1 MAESRLTK
9 FEQLVE
15 ELKVHVPFRIRYKN
29 EAPEMEVIAAFVEP
43 FSPDFMEN
51 YTTVIGST
59 IYFPDRYSLLQNE
72 ERAMR
77 TLAHEAVHLLD
88 AERWRMPLFS
98 FGYILPQVL
107 ALGILAAPWLG
118 WWALLF
124 LLFLLPLPSPFRF
137 YFEAR
142 AYAIDMLLTPPERQE
157 QTMKHIISQFSGWG
171 YYRMFPFPK
180 LVEKSIRKW
189 MRKAELGQDPILVKV
204 LLLYEMVDE

>member
-1 MAESRLTK
+1 MSTSRLTK
-9 FEQLVE
+9 FERLTE

-29 EAPEMEVIAAFVEP
+29 ESPEMEVIAAFVEP
-43 FSPDFMEN
+43 FSPDFMSN

-59 IYFPDRYSLLQNE
+59 IYFPDRYGLMQQE

-98 FGYILPQVL
+98 LGYIFPQIL
-107 ALGILAAPWLG
+107 ALGVLTAPWLG
-118 WWALLF
+118 WWACLF

-142 AYAIDMLLTPPERQE
+142 AYAIDMLLTPREWQA
-157 QTMKHIISQFSGWG
+157 QTMEHILKQFSGWG
-171 YYRMFPFPK
+171 YYKMFPFPS

-189 MRKAELGQDPILVKV
+189 MRKAEKGEDPILVKV
-204 LLLYEMVDE
+204 LLLYEMVND